1 MYYFSTRIRITLFK
15 RKIKNVLVG
24 LRETRGDPLKNDK
37 DLQNRSMRFA
47 AYKQFI
53 WWIFQHLNKGIRR
66 VIPSCV
72 AWSIRKLF
80 PEADERYTRFKEIKR
95 N

>member
-24 LRETRGDPLKNDK
+24 LRETRGDPLENDK

-47 AYKQFI
+47 A
-53 WWIFQHLNKGIRR
+53 
-66 VIPSCV
+66 
-72 AWSIRKLF
+72 
-80 PEADERYTRFKEIKR
+80 
-95 N
+95 